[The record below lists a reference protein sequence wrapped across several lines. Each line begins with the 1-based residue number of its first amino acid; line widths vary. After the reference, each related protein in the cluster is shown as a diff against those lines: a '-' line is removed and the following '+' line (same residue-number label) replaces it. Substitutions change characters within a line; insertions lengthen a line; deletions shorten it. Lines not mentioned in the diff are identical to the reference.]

1 MANTT
6 TTKRVR
12 KTAPKTETK
21 IETATEP
28 VAETVVEEQ
37 APVTTQVQEEK
48 KQYTVKKNLD
58 PSMYVTVKNGFNG
71 TLVYKSRKTG
81 EQFIWQSFGDE
92 QDMELAELKAAK
104 NSYKSF
110 FINNWFLFDDPEIVE
125 WLGMGQYYKHA
136 LNSESFDKL
145 FSKSPEEIEATINE
159 LSDGQKK
166 SVIYRA
172 KQLIASGEI
181 DSLKVINAL
190 EKSLSVELIE
200 H

>member
-12 KTAPKTETK
+12 KTTPKAETK

-28 VAETVVEEQ
+28 VVEAVVEEQ
-37 APVTTQVQEEK
+37 APVTTQAQEEK

-145 FSKSPEEIEATINE
+145 FSKSPEEIEATISE

>member
-145 FSKSPEEIEATINE
+145 FSKSPEEIEATISE

>member
-12 KTAPKTETK
+12 KTAPRAETK

-145 FSKSPEEIEATINE
+145 FSKSPEEIEATISE